1 MAKVYDVQNIA
12 AGLASLVEYGPEH
25 EPYNADYSDA
35 DRRHVR
41 DWLDGLPAGAS
52 VHVTDKAAGFGL
64 CDVSGLYAERVV
76 VVVLVP
82 DDSPTA
88 PNTAPDY

>member
-1 MAKVYDVQNIA
+1 MVKVYDVQNVA
-12 AGLASLVEYGPEH
+12 TGLAPLVEYGPDFES
-25 EPYNADYSDA
+25 YNKDYSDA

-41 DWLDGLPAGAS
+41 DWLDALPAGAS
-52 VHVTDKAAGFGL
+52 VHVTDQAAGFGP

-82 DDSPTA
+82 DDGPTA